1 MPVNALSGKG
11 PKDQDPKHNEDAH
24 VDEQE
29 APADSTPNEPYE
41 VTETELAHRE
51 IDHLWEQTEVIDM
64 DTW

>member
-11 PKDQDPKHNEDAH
+11 PNDQNPKHNEDAPI
-24 VDEQE
+24 EEE
-29 APADSTPNEPYE
+29 APSESTPKEPYE
-41 VTETELAHRE
+41 LTETELAHRE